1 MAMGNFCYIQRIECA
16 YATSCGKCI
25 DDIYDEYGMCEMK
38 GDDMPPKDISAT
50 ERIKWIT
57 DKQANSKKENV
68 K

>member
-1 MAMGNFCYIQRIECA
+1 
-16 YATSCGKCI
+16 
-25 DDIYDEYGMCEMK
+25 MCEMN

-57 DKQANSKKENV
+57 DKQANSKKENM